1 MLPNRSTALPA
12 PAFDVALDALTE
24 PLTLTGLD
32 GDSVRSPAG
41 QAVHI
46 DLGGD
51 ALITSASG
59 LVSYMDIYNSS
70 GTTDDQFGIDP
81 LFSRVSATDGLNI
94 GSEIAVDGIVIGLVA
109 AWSDPTLLSFGFNG
123 AATAEL
129 VQELLRSLTYVNT
142 SADAGLIAYR
152 SLQVDIGGPD
162 GEYASAALTI
172 TTAPDDAEV
181 FTPGTDHLVGT
192 AGDDVFT
199 VPEFCITDGDE
210 IDGGL
215 GDDTLQLV
223 GGSISVNSFDLTQ
236 LATFSGIE
244 TIEGTDGIDS
254 IVLGAHQLADV
265 KRIDG
270 AGGTN
275 YLSLA
280 GTDINLAGKIILN
293 VAQIGLLDDDAVI
306 TLDNAETAKLVRGHS
321 VDNDKLVL
329 TNGIL
334 SADERTALHA
344 QGVDIIA
351 AKETI
356 DGPVI
361 TTTQL
366 APVLEELDGDHVML
380 SGHNPVIL
388 DAGLNVTIT
397 ADAAIKYLSVSVTG
411 SSDAGNMLGVDTTGS
426 VSLSN
431 GLAVDSVIS
440 VGGTAIGHSTSD
452 GGPQLAVEFD
462 PAATPALVQELMR
475 ALTYS
480 HADGVIA
487 ASRQISIH
495 LMDATFRESTATV
508 TVDPEGFVAQPP
520 VVAELDGDHVTLNG
534 HAPVVLDAGV
544 SATIA
549 SDDAISSLTV
559 SVGGPADAG
568 NLLGVAVTGAVTL
581 SSGVAANSVIS
592 VGGTPI
598 GHFTAV
604 SGSQLAIDFDPTA
617 TVAQIEQLVRAL
629 TYSHVD
635 GVIAAAKQ
643 ISIKLAD
650 AGDSET
656 TVTVNVDPAV
666 IVDPG
671 PSEPDNVAPTRI
683 DASASTIAELSA
695 TGTPVAILKAVDA
708 NAGDT
713 FTYRLLDDA
722 GGRFVLNGT
731 SLLVADGFKFD
742 YEQARSHTIKVR
754 VTDKGGLS
762 HDQLLSIAVGD
773 VAVETTAGS
782 IGDDLFV
789 GGAKNDSL
797 GGGLGN
803 DKLAGGLGRDI
814 LSGGKGRD
822 VFVFDTKPN
831 KKTNLDKIT
840 DFSVKDDT
848 IHLAK
853 SAFTKI
859 AKKGV
864 LAKSAFWQ
872 GDKAHDANDRII
884 YNKKT
889 GALFYDQDGTGAK
902 AAIQFATVTKNLK
915 MTASD
920 FFVV

>member
-1 MLPNRSTALPA
+1 MLPKRSSALPA

-59 LVSYMDIYNSS
+59 LVSYMDIYNYQ
-70 GTTDDQFGIDP
+70 GTVDDQFGIDP
-81 LFSRVSATDGLNI
+81 LFTRVSATDGLNPL
-94 GSEIAVDGIVIGLVA
+94 SEIAVDGVVIGWVA
-109 AWSDPTLLSFGFNG
+109 DWSDSSLLSFNFNED
-123 AATAEL
+123 ALPEL
-129 VQELLRSLTYVNT
+129 VQELLHSLTHVNL
-142 SADAGLIAYR
+142 SADVDLIGYR
-152 SLQVDIGGPD
+152 SIEVNIVGPD
-162 GEYASAALTI
+162 GETATAALTI
-172 TTAPDDAEV
+172 TTAPDDAEI

-210 IDGGL
+210 LEGGL

-265 KRIDG
+265 NRIDG
-270 AGGTN
+270 MGGTN

-280 GTDINLAGKIILN
+280 GTNINLAGKTILN
-293 VAQIGLLDDDAVI
+293 VAQIGLLDDNAVI
-306 TLDNAETAKLVRGHS
+306 TLDNAETAKLVRGHWA
-321 VDNDKLVL
+321 DNDKLVL
-329 TNGIL
+329 TDGTL
-334 SADERTALHA
+334 SADERAALHA

-351 AKETI
+351 AKQTI

-366 APVLEELDGDHVML
+366 APVVEELDGDHVLL

-397 ADAAIKYLSVSVTG
+397 ADAAITYLSVSIAG
-411 SSDAGNMLGVDTTGS
+411 QSDANNMLGVDTTGS

-431 GLAVDSVIS
+431 GLAFDSVIS
-440 VGGTAIGHSTSD
+440 VGGTAIGHFTSD
-452 GGPQLAVEFD
+452 GASQLAVEFD
-462 PAATPALVQELMR
+462 ASATPALIQQLVR

-480 HADGVIA
+480 HADGIIA
-487 ASRQISIH
+487 ASKQINIH
-495 LMDATFRESTATV
+495 LTDATSRETTVTV

-544 SATIA
+544 SAAIT

-568 NLLGVAVTGAVTL
+568 NLLGVAVTDAVAL
-581 SSGVAANSVIS
+581 SSGVEADSVIS
-592 VGGTPI
+592 VDGTPI

-604 SGSQLAIDFDPTA
+604 SGSQLAIDFDATA
-617 TVAQIEQLVRAL
+617 TVAQIGQLVRAL

-666 IVDPG
+666 IVDP
-671 PSEPDNVAPTRI
+671 EPENAAPTRI
-683 DASASTIAELSA
+683 DASASTVAELSA
-695 TGTPVAILKAVDA
+695 GGTPVAILKAIDA
-708 NAGDT
+708 NADDT

-742 YEQARSHTIKVR
+742 YEQALSHTIKVR

-762 HDQLLSIAVGD
+762 HDQLLSISVSD

-782 IGDDLFV
+782 GGDDVFV

-803 DKLAGGLGRDI
+803 DKLAGGMGRDI
-814 LSGGKGRD
+814 LTGGKGRD

-853 SAFTKI
+853 SAFSKI
-859 AKKGV
+859 SKKGG

-872 GDKAHDANDRII
+872 GDEAHDANDRII

-902 AAIQFATVTKNLK
+902 AAIQFATVNKNLK

-920 FFVV
+920 FFVM